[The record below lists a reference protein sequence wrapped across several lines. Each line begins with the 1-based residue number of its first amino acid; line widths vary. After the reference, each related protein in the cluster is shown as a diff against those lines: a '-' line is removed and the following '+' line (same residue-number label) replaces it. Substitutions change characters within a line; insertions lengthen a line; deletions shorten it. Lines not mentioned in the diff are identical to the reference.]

1 MASLWLGGLFFVV
14 MTMVAWRCDQAWLWM
29 CVCVLL
35 LLMLFVASRYV
46 NRCHHQRI
54 DALVDDIAML
64 RRVQI
69 NKDELLAVVSHE
81 LRTPINVVL
90 GLHPII
96 REGLGHDE
104 AALALLDRLH
114 AATENLLQVFNTIL
128 DVSQQRAHGGGALHA
143 AQQPAVTEDKEQATS
158 QRRWR
163 LLVVDDSPV
172 NLLVVRLMLQK
183 TFPHAQVEGVNS
195 AREAMAYLDK
205 TQPDVMLVD
214 VLMPDM
220 DGYTLTHWVRRHP
233 RPILAKMPVVALTG
247 QMRAEDAEQR
257 AQCGINDVIYKPL
270 DERQLSVRLC
280 QLLEATYDEARA

>member
-1 MASLWLGGLFFVV
+1 MASLWLSGLFFVV
-14 MTMVAWRCDQAWLWM
+14 MTMVAWRSDQAWLWM
-29 CVCVLL
+29 CVCVAL
-35 LLMLFVASRYV
+35 LLMLFVASHYV
-46 NRCHHQRI
+46 NRCHQQRI
-54 DALVDDIAML
+54 DALDHDIEML
-64 RRVQI
+64 HRVQT

-81 LRTPINVVL
+81 LRTPMNVVL
-90 GLHPII
+90 GLHPRI

-114 AATENLLQVFNTIL
+114 AATESLLQVFNTIL
-128 DVSQQRAHGGGALHA
+128 DVSQQRAHGGGALHT
-143 AQQPAVTEDKEQATS
+143 AQQPAVTEDKGQATA

-183 TFPHAQVEGVNS
+183 TFPHAQVEGLNS
-195 AREAMAYLDK
+195 SREAMAYLDK

-220 DGYTLTHWVRRHP
+220 DGYTLTHWVRGHP
-233 RPILAKMPVVALTG
+233 RPALAKMPVVALTG
-247 QMRAEDAEQR
+247 QMRAKDAEQR
-257 AQCGINDVIYKPL
+257 AQSGINDVIYKPL
-270 DERQLSVRLC
+270 DERQLCMRLC